1 MANPVSMSRQ
11 PSNRTPE
18 RSKKPPYDIC
28 VRGQVPSDLV
38 NRISELHAKTI
49 LMTRTSI
56 SDIQDGSAN
65 SGEEKVLNSLPPA
78 PARKSVRNNEKAQE

>member
-1 MANPVSMSRQ
+1 MANPVSKSPQ
-11 PSNRTPE
+11 PGDRTPE
-18 RSKKPPYDIC
+18 SSKKPPYDIC

-56 SDIQDGSAN
+56 SEIQDGQAN
-65 SGEEKVLNSLPPA
+65 SGEEKVRNSLPPA
-78 PARKSVRNNEKAQE
+78 PTRKSVRKNEKAQE